1 MKTIVLLSTLALG
14 LVVAT
19 ESFAQAAD
27 PGRVPPG
34 ATNNIYG
41 SYSLRHQSYP
51 NPDRD
56 YLGENR
62 YPAAPA
68 R

>member
-1 MKTIVLLSTLALG
+1 MRTIVLLSTLALG
-14 LVVAT
+14 LIVAT
-19 ESFAQAAD
+19 ESFAQTAD
-27 PGRVPPG
+27 PGRIPPG

-41 SYSLRHQSYP
+41 SYSLRNQSYP